1 MGLGVAEPET
11 AGFLALV
18 LVAVVVFLDGVV
30 RVLRGVLVVVVLG
43 AERGALG
50 FAAAEPTPG
59 REDAGVDEGM
69 LRVVVLGVLVVGVLL
84 GVALGV
90 DLEAG
95 VAAGEGLV
103 VGVLCDSGTLGVE
116 GVAVVVLAFVDT
128 GVERA
133 DDPGRVVE
141 VFGSVAALLAAEAA
155 LATLVL
161 VAEGALKEIGV
172 LGVLEVKPGVL
183 AVDTG
188 VVFAEGEVDVFVIV
202 LDVVAV
208 DIRVAGVGV
217 GFCVLLLA
225 IVDAELGLDV
235 VDVVVL
241 DAVVMGFA
249 VELPV
254 VGLED
259 LALRGCLVVG
269 VAVFVVDF
277 GGLVVVVFDTGVL
290 DDRGVRFFVSADSG
304 FLGVVLVLVAFEAA
318 VATAAEAATA
328 ATDAPATA
336 AICISV
342 LSSSDV
348 STTDSTASSE
358 GAGSS
363 ISLLVG
369 TSFTSLSNSLM
380 STI

>member
-84 GVALGV
+84 GVALVV

-103 VGVLCDSGTLGVE
+103 VVVLCDSGTLGVE
-116 GVAVVVLAFVDT
+116 GVAVVVLALVDT

-241 DAVVMGFA
+241 DAVVVGFA

-290 DDRGVRFFVSADSG
+290 DESGVRFFVSAGSG
-304 FLGVVLVLVAFEAA
+304 FFGVVLVLVALEAA

-363 ISLLVG
+363 ISFLLG
-369 TSFTSLSNSLM
+369 NTM
-380 STI
+380 